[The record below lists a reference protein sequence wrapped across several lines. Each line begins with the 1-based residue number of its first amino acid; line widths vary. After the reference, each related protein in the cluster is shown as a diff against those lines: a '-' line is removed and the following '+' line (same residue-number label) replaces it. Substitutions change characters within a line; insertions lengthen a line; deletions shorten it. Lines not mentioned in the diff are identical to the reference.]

1 MKRGA
6 VKKADS
12 KLINVW
18 MPTPMVTVMDQ
29 AVHDADTDRAKFI
42 RLAIREKIQSIKG
55 AR

>member
-18 MPTPMVTVMDQ
+18 MPTPVVMVMDQ
-29 AVHDADTDRAKFI
+29 EVHNLDTDRAKFI
-42 RLAIREKIQSIKG
+42 RLAIREKIHRLKG
-55 AR
+55 GK